1 MSMLTKSCSFCN
13 RPIAKG
19 SGTML
24 AKNDGTVLWSCSSKC
39 KKNLLVL
46 KRDPRKLKWTDTLK
60 AELKSKSKLAEQ
72 TLVIVKPDAV
82 KRNLAEEILSR
93 FKKKGFR
100 ISKLKTFNFTVEMAE
115 QFYSVHSSK
124 PFFGELVSFITSGT
138 VTAAIIEGDNVI
150 NVTREIIGKTNP
162 KEASPGTIR
171 GDFGTGI
178 LENSI
183 HASDSRES
191 FDKEVNVVF

>member
-1 MSMLTKSCSFCN
+1 MT
-13 RPIAKG
+13 
-19 SGTML
+19 
-24 AKNDGTVLWSCSSKC
+24 
-39 KKNLLVL
+39 
-46 KRDPRKLKWTDTLK
+46 
-60 AELKSKSKLAEQ
+60 EQ
-72 TLVIVKPDAV
+72 TLIIVKPDAV

-93 FKKKGFR
+93 FKKKGFS

-124 PFFGELVSFITSGT
+124 QFFGELVSFITSGM
-138 VTAAIIEGDNVI
+138 VVAAIIEGDNVI

-162 KEASPGTIR
+162 KEASSGTIR